1 MSPIL
6 GIIASQDYVR
16 IPPSSFESIA
26 TATGTGSNY
35 IIEFTSIPSTYS
47 HLQIRIVANASYAVS
62 SSLTGSLAVTFN
74 SDTGA
79 NYSYH
84 RLSGDG
90 ATAVSAG
97 TADSTSMIF
106 NTVPYGSTYADIY
119 GAAIVDIADY
129 ASTTKNK
136 TMRVFCGA
144 DANGSGNIRLTSG
157 LWMSTSAVTSV
168 KLTASSA
175 ITLNTPTTFA
185 LYGIK
190 G

>member
-1 MSPIL
+1 MAGIAL
-6 GIIASQDYVR
+6 GLIGSFPTPVT
-16 IPPSSFESIA
+16 SSFESIA
-26 TATGTGSNY
+26 SATGTGSNFSV
-35 IIEFTSIPSTYS
+35 EFTSIPSTYS
-47 HLQIRIVANASYAVS
+47 HLQIRIVANGNYTS
-62 SSLTGSLAVTFN
+62 SSLTGSIGVTFN

-84 RLSGDG
+84 RLSADG
-90 ATAVSAG
+90 ATVAAAG

-106 NTVPYGSTYADIY
+106 NTVPYGSTYANIY

-136 TMRVFCGA
+136 TMRVFCGT
-144 DANGSGNIRLTSG
+144 DANGAGNIRLTSG

-190 G
+190 GA

>member
-1 MSPIL
+1 MAGIAL
-6 GIIASQDYVR
+6 GLIGSFPTPVT
-16 IPPSSFESIA
+16 SSFESIA
-26 TATGTGSNY
+26 TATGTGSNFSV
-35 IIEFTSIPSTYS
+35 EFTSIPSTYS
-47 HLQIRIVANASYAVS
+47 HLQIRIVANGSYTS
-62 SSLTGSLAVTFN
+62 SSLTGSIAVTFN

-84 RLSGDG
+84 RLSADG
-90 ATAVSAG
+90 ATVAAAG
-97 TADSTSMIF
+97 TTDSTSMIF
-106 NTVPYGSTYADIY
+106 NTVPFGSTYANIY

-144 DANGSGNIRLTSG
+144 DANGAGNIRLTSG